1 MQVLAARVPSQGD
14 VFSRHGSH
22 EQYIA
27 RHILHMKNMLLL
39 TIAMLNYQRVC
50 LKIPSLQP
58 RRPCGEDNS
67 LFPGKLCDS
76 RGRSVSGTWYMCI
89 HLLKYT
95 RFMVSIYILYIY
107 DNVCVLNMFS
117 IDSCCWQYPIFRAVS
132 ARFPRVT
139 SEFPAPWTCG
149 HCNQFSWRL
158 PSGKRL
164 QKTMENHHFYRINP
178 LFLWPFSSS
187 LCGLFAFSP
196 SLMVRKRNP
205 NMSFPNEVSLKMQGI
220 HRNSRIQN
228 PQKNRET

>member
-1 MQVLAARVPSQGD
+1 MVEFWWGMFFKIPNIFRESALCWAVNVDPFPVRSARGRSPNSQVSSNFPFTGTQKMQVLAARVPSQGD

-95 RFMVSIYILYIY
+95 RFMVSIYILYI
-107 DNVCVLNMFS
+107 
-117 IDSCCWQYPIFRAVS
+117 W
-132 ARFPRVT
+132 
-139 SEFPAPWTCG
+139 
-149 HCNQFSWRL
+149 
-158 PSGKRL
+158 
-164 QKTMENHHFYRINP
+164 
-178 LFLWPFSSS
+178 
-187 LCGLFAFSP
+187 
-196 SLMVRKRNP
+196 
-205 NMSFPNEVSLKMQGI
+205 
-220 HRNSRIQN
+220 
-228 PQKNRET
+228 